1 MRKERKTVGAG
12 INAMLILAMLVVVML
27 AGSQAVAQEL
37 LRRHD
42 SSDLSFVEAEFG
54 NRRVYYHQRMIGSAL
69 VEHDFIVYQFDRQ
82 TDQLLEKKSSWRD
95 GLPDALPPDLLES
108 RAAEAMADGAVLS
121 SRLYFISP
129 ESDVFPLDPAPG
141 NPCWVVRSEVE
152 GRLVVTVIDAVTGDR
167 LGYGVP
173 PPAVTGFS
181 LTGPWDFGDSCS
193 GAWTSWM
200 NNAATWF
207 ENMGYPTQSEEW
219 PRDGK
224 VSATI
229 KTGTTAMFYE
239 LAHGGSD
246 YFQSGCLGGIPSTIR
261 ASEVRTWIADY
272 TKMPFAFIG
281 SCGGMCE
288 TGSGTFAYEFR
299 KGEAE
304 STTVVG
310 YCGMAETWCEI
321 CWGQSI
327 PWQTALFNYMNQGN
341 TVKDAFDMANADYP
355 ACGLNNC
362 MRFVGDTDWAVVPV
376 IKRDPWPPYVTAV
389 TPSGGDVA
397 YYGTDHEITW
407 VATDNVRVDSVDIM
421 LSTDG
426 GYTFPDTIATG
437 EPNDSSFMWTVPDID
452 TNTARIR
459 IVATDAGLNQA
470 ANKSAADF
478 TIWGTTSGVKSG
490 DFDDAP
496 EEIMLRALSGNP
508 VKPGSDVI
516 FGLPEAMRISLNLY
530 DVAGRRVQ
538 SILDSERPA
547 GYHVVQLG
555 RRSTSGEKLGPGMYF
570 IRLETRAGSTTAKV
584 VIAN

>member
-1 MRKERKTVGAG
+1 MNGERKTVRAG
-12 INAMLILAMLVVVML
+12 INAMLVIVILGAYVL
-27 AGSQAVAQEL
+27 AAGQAGAQDL
-37 LRRHD
+37 LGRHD

-54 NRRVYYHQRMIGSAL
+54 NKRVYYHQRMIGQAL
-69 VEHDFIVYQFDRQ
+69 VENDFIVYQFDAR
-82 TDQLLEKKSSWRD
+82 TEQLLAKKSSWRR
-95 GLPDALPPDLLES
+95 GLPSTLPPDLLKSE
-108 RAAEAMADGAVLS
+108 AAEAMVDGTMLS
-121 SRLYFISP
+121 SRLYIISP
-129 ESDVFPLDPAPG
+129 ESDVFPLDPAPE
-141 NPCWVVRSEVE
+141 NPCWVVRSDVE
-152 GRLVVTVIDAVTGDR
+152 GRLVISIIDAVTGDR

-173 PPAVTGFS
+173 PPVTGFS
-181 LTGPWDFGDSCS
+181 LTGPWEFGDSCS
-193 GAWTSWM
+193 GAWTNWM

-207 ENMGYPTQSEEW
+207 ENMGYPTQTEEW

-239 LAHGGSD
+239 LAHGGSN
-246 YFQSGCLGGIPSTIR
+246 YFQSGCLGGIPSAVY
-261 ASEVRTWIADY
+261 ASEIGTWITDF

-288 TGSGTFAYEFR
+288 TGSNTFAYEFR
-299 KGEAE
+299 KGEAD

-310 YCGMAETWCEI
+310 YCGMAETWCET

-327 PWQTALFNYMNQGN
+327 GWQTALFNYMNQGN

-362 MRFVGDTDWAVVPV
+362 MRFAGDTGWAVVPV
-376 IKRDPWPPYVTAV
+376 VKRDPWPPYVTAI
-389 TPSGGDVA
+389 TPSGGDVV

-452 TNTARIR
+452 SKTARIR
-459 IVATDAGLNQA
+459 IVITDAGLNQA

-478 TIWGTTSGVKSG
+478 TLWGTTSGVESD
-490 DFDDAP
+490 DFDTTPDK
-496 EEIMLRALSGNP
+496 IVLRAASGNP
-508 VKPGSDVI
+508 VKPGSEI
-516 FGLPEAMRISLNLY
+516 LFGLPETMRISLNLY

-538 SILDSERPA
+538 SLMESERPA

-555 RRSTSGEKLGPGMYF
+555 RRSTSGEKLGPGVYF
-570 IRLETRAGSTTAKV
+570 IRLETQVGGTTAKV
-584 VIAN
+584 VIAE